1 MKFTIALLLALSSF
15 CVAEECKTV
24 YKMAADSVEEGICSI
39 KHDNGTVTEFYL
51 KKCPTGYKCSSD
63 NKVIQNCEAKYSLK
77 LPGENCNFHF
87 DCYSGICT
95 DNKCEA
101 IKDTEKCEDN
111 WKCGTTSF
119 CNKYEQYEQSTCKPL
134 TNSTCKNDEYCLVG
148 MGCLIEQGKKEGQ
161 CKKMFS
167 LEDGVY
173 ASADYFCKSG
183 YRYHKKCASTSRFK
197 EPENC
202 NKDLDCL
209 INVTLPDGN
218 HTAVAPEGECECTLE
233 GKKYCRR
240 TSNSDEWK
248 NYVDTFNKEI
258 EKIDTTKVHV
268 SGQRNI
274 NGGLLHDWGSDRIKI
289 AYKKFNVTYKGVNS
303 DIIEI
308 LGSSWLKYSVS
319 LMFLLAIIY

>member
-39 KHDNGTVTEFYL
+39 KHDNVTVTEFYL

-101 IKDTEKCEDN
+101 IKDTEKCKDN
-111 WKCGTTSF
+111 WKCETTSF

-148 MGCLIEQGKKEGQ
+148 MGCLIEEGKKEGQ

-173 ASADYFCKSG
+173 ASEDYFCKSG
-183 YRYHKKCASTSRFK
+183 YRYKSKCASTSRFK

-202 NKDLDCL
+202 NKDSDCPK
-209 INVTLPDGN
+209 NVTLPDGN
-218 HTAVAPEGECECTLE
+218 HTAEAPEGECECTLE

>member
-15 CVAEECKTV
+15 CVAKECETV

-39 KHDNGTVTEFYL
+39 KHDNGTATEFYL

-63 NKVIQNCEAKYSLK
+63 NKVIKNCEAKYSLK

-119 CNKYEQYEQSTCKPL
+119 CNDTCKPL

-148 MGCLIEQGKKEGQ
+148 MGCLIEDGKKEGQ

-173 ASADYFCKSG
+173 ASAEYFCKSG
-183 YRYHKKCASTSRFK
+183 YLYHKKCASTSRFK

-202 NKDLDCL
+202 NDDSDCQ
-209 INVTLPDGN
+209 INVILPDGN
-218 HTAVAPEGECECTLE
+218 HTAEGECECTLE

>member
-15 CVAEECKTV
+15 CVAKECETV

-39 KHDNGTVTEFYL
+39 KHDNGTATEFYL

-63 NKVIQNCEAKYSLK
+63 NKVIKNCEAKYSLK

-119 CNKYEQYEQSTCKPL
+119 CNDTCKPL

-148 MGCLIEQGKKEGQ
+148 MGCLIEDGKKEGQ

-173 ASADYFCKSG
+173 ASAEYFCKSG
-183 YRYHKKCASTSRFK
+183 YLYHKKCASTSRFK

-202 NKDLDCL
+202 NDDSDCQ
-209 INVTLPDGN
+209 INVILPDGN
-218 HTAVAPEGECECTLE
+218 HTAEGECECTLE

-274 NGGLLHDWGSDRIKI
+274 KGGLLHDWGSDRIKI

>member
-1 MKFTIALLLALSSF
+1 
-15 CVAEECKTV
+15 
-24 YKMAADSVEEGICSI
+24 
-39 KHDNGTVTEFYL
+39 
-51 KKCPTGYKCSSD
+51 
-63 NKVIQNCEAKYSLK
+63 
-77 LPGENCNFHF
+77 
-87 DCYSGICT
+87 
-95 DNKCEA
+95 
-101 IKDTEKCEDN
+101 
-111 WKCGTTSF
+111 
-119 CNKYEQYEQSTCKPL
+119 
-134 TNSTCKNDEYCLVG
+134 
-148 MGCLIEQGKKEGQ
+148 MGCLIEDGKKEGQ

-173 ASADYFCKSG
+173 ASAEYFCKSG
-183 YRYHKKCASTSRFK
+183 YLYHKKCASTSRFK

-202 NKDLDCL
+202 NDDSDCQ
-209 INVTLPDGN
+209 INVILPDGN
-218 HTAVAPEGECECTLE
+218 HTAEGECECTLE

>member
-15 CVAEECKTV
+15 CVAKECKTV

-39 KHDNGTVTEFYL
+39 KHDNGTATEFYL

-63 NKVIQNCEAKYSLK
+63 NNVIKNCEAKYSLK

-95 DNKCEA
+95 DNKCEE

-119 CNKYEQYEQSTCKPL
+119 CNDTCKPL

-148 MGCLIEQGKKEGQ
+148 MGCLIEEGKKEGQ

-183 YRYHKKCASTSRFK
+183 YRYDSKCASTSRFK

-202 NKDLDCL
+202 NEDSDCL

-218 HTAVAPEGECECTLE
+218 HTLKPEGECECTLE

>member
-39 KHDNGTVTEFYL
+39 KHDNVTVTEFYL

-111 WKCGTTSF
+111 WKCETTSF

-148 MGCLIEQGKKEGQ
+148 MGCLIEEGKKEGQ

-173 ASADYFCKSG
+173 ASEDYFCKSG
-183 YRYHKKCASTSRFK
+183 YRYKSKCASTSRFK

-202 NKDLDCL
+202 NKDSDCL
-209 INVTLPDGN
+209 KNVTLPDGN
-218 HTAVAPEGECECTLE
+218 HTTEAPEGECECTLE

>member
-15 CVAEECKTV
+15 CVAKECKTV

-39 KHDNGTVTEFYL
+39 KHDNGTATEFYL

-63 NKVIQNCEAKYSLK
+63 NNVIKNCEAKYSLK

-119 CNKYEQYEQSTCKPL
+119 CNDTCKPL

-148 MGCLIEQGKKEGQ
+148 MGCLIEDGKKEGQ

-173 ASADYFCKSG
+173 ASAEYFCKSG
-183 YRYHKKCASTSRFK
+183 YLYHKKCASTSRFK

-202 NKDLDCL
+202 NDDSDCQ
-209 INVTLPDGN
+209 INVILPDGN
-218 HTAVAPEGECECTLE
+218 HTAEGECECTLE

>member
-15 CVAEECKTV
+15 CVAKECKTV

-39 KHDNGTVTEFYL
+39 KHDNGTATEFYL
-51 KKCPTGYKCSSD
+51 KKCPTGYKCSRD

-101 IKDTEKCEDN
+101 IKDTEECKGNDDWKCE
-111 WKCGTTSF
+111 TTSF
-119 CNKYEQYEQSTCKPL
+119 CDQNICKPL
-134 TNSTCKNDEYCLVG
+134 TNSTCKNDQYCLVG
-148 MGCLIEQGKKEGQ
+148 MGCLKEKGKEEEEGQ

-183 YRYHKKCASTSRFK
+183 YRYNNSKCASTSRFK

-202 NKDLDCL
+202 NEDSDCK

-218 HTAVAPEGECECTLE
+218 HTDEAPKGECECTLE

>member
-15 CVAEECKTV
+15 CVAKECKTV

-39 KHDNGTVTEFYL
+39 KHDNGTATEFYL

-63 NKVIQNCEAKYSLK
+63 NNNDNVIQNCEAKYSLK
-77 LPGENCNFHF
+77 LPGENCNFYF

-101 IKDTEKCEDN
+101 IKDTEECKGNDD

-119 CNKYEQYEQSTCKPL
+119 CDQNICKPL
-134 TNSTCKNDEYCLVG
+134 ANSTCKNDEYCLVG
-148 MGCLIEQGKKEGQ
+148 MGCLIEEGKKEGQ

-173 ASADYFCKSG
+173 ASAEYFCKSG
-183 YRYHKKCASTSRFK
+183 YLYHKKCASTSRFK

-202 NKDLDCL
+202 NKDSDCL
-209 INVTLPDGN
+209 KNVTLPDGN
-218 HTAVAPEGECECTLE
+218 HTDDGVCECTLE
-233 GKKYCRR
+233 GKKYCQR